1 MSVDGLIT
9 ALEPQRRRGGQRINV
24 FVDGNFSF
32 SLEKELAARLWV
44 GQPIEQLKTVELLR
58 EDEQARAM
66 EAALVYFTQRPRS
79 ERELRDFL
87 ARRETPPEVTESL
100 VRRLG
105 ELNLVD
111 DAAFARYWVENRQQH
126 RPRGGRLLKLEL
138 RRKGI
143 ADEIATEA
151 VQAGV
156 EQEEPV
162 AAAYRAGQRKAQG
175 LNRLEPPEFQNR
187 LGQYLQRRGFDYEAV
202 RAAVRQ
208 LAAEVRSEA
217 ESDPRGRSCAM

>member
-1 MSVDGLIT
+1 LRVESDSVDGLIT
-9 ALEPQRRRGGQRINV
+9 ALEPQRRRGGRRVNV
-24 FVDGNFSF
+24 FVDGSFSF
-32 SLEKELAARLWV
+32 SLEGELAARLRV
-44 GQPIEQLKTVELLR
+44 GQPIEQLRTADLLR

-87 ARRETPPEVTESL
+87 GRRETPPEVTES
-100 VRRLG
+100 VVSRLG
-105 ELNLVD
+105 ELDLVD

-126 RPRGGRLLKLEL
+126 RPRGARLLKLEL

-143 ADEIATEA
+143 ADEIAAEA
-151 VQAGV
+151 VQASA

-162 AAAYRAGQRKAQG
+162 TAAYRAGQRKARA
-175 LNRLEPPEFQNR
+175 LSKLEPREFQNR

-202 RAAVRQ
+202 RTAVRQ
-208 LAAEVRSEA
+208 LAAEVLNEA
-217 ESDPRGRSCAM
+217 E

>member
-1 MSVDGLIT
+1 MDGLIT
-9 ALEPQRRRGGQRINV
+9 ALELQRRRGGLRVNV
-24 FVDGNFSF
+24 FVDGSFSF

-44 GQPIEQLKTVELLR
+44 GQPIEQLRTADLLR

-66 EAALVYFTQRPRS
+66 DAALVYFTQRPRS

-87 ARRETPPEVTESL
+87 GRRETPPEVTES
-100 VRRLG
+100 VVSRLG
-105 ELNLVD
+105 ELDLVD

-143 ADEIATEA
+143 ADELATEA
-151 VQAGV
+151 VQASA

-162 AAAYRAGQRKAQG
+162 AAAYRAGQRKAQA
-175 LNRLEPPEFQNR
+175 LSKLEPREFQNR

-202 RAAVRQ
+202 RTAVRQ
-208 LAAEVRSEA
+208 LAAEVLSEA
-217 ESDPRGRSCAM
+217 E